1 MDHGFTPP
9 EPLVFEGNL
18 AEQWK
23 KWKQELNFYLIAT
36 EKNDKSDAIKSSILL
51 TCIGKKGREVYNTF
65 TFATDHDKMKFTK
78 IIEKMDEFCTPCK
91 NITFSRYNFFT
102 CRQREGESFDDFV
115 TNLKKLSQ
123 DCEFGTLCDS
133 LIRDVII
140 IGILDNRVRECL
152 LREHD
157 LTLENTIKHCKAAE
171 ETKQH
176 AKMLQHQLHSEKAAV
191 HAVKKSHL
199 KKTNRLRLMIILKT
213 VNFVQALTN
222 VEIVQHFQKSAKVAK
237 KLVTLL
243 NVAPNKNQ

>member
-1 MDHGFTPP
+1 MDHGFTSPA
-9 EPLVFEGNL
+9 PLVSQGNL

-78 IIEKMDEFCTPCK
+78 IIEKMDEFCTRRK
-91 NITFSRYNFFT
+91 NITFSRYKFFT

-140 IGILDNRVRECL
+140 IGILDNRLREHL

-176 AKMLQHQLHSEKAAV
+176 AKILQHQLHYEKAAV
-191 HAVKKSHL
+191 HAVKKATS
-199 KKTNRLRLMIILKT
+199 KRQTG
-213 VNFVQALTN
+213 
-222 VEIVQHFQKSAKVAK
+222 
-237 KLVTLL
+237 
-243 NVAPNKNQ
+243 